1 MMRAEEY
8 SFFKNGLGLTQR
20 AVKIVLGN
28 LLVTTI
34 LMCVSLLPSNSLFFF
49 FSLFSLLFSDVIAEH
64 SGVDSIVY
72 VSEFKSEAKERKVR
86 RLAARNREQPDF
98 TLLSISLKYS
108 VTISTLTSTIT
119 HLAYLLSLF

>member
-28 LLVTTI
+28 SLVTTI

-49 FSLFSLLFSDVIAEH
+49 LSFFPFVFRCH
-64 SGVDSIVY
+64 
-72 VSEFKSEAKERKVR
+72 R
-86 RLAARNREQPDF
+86 RAQWRGQHCLR
-98 TLLSISLKYS
+98 L
-108 VTISTLTSTIT
+108 
-119 HLAYLLSLF
+119 